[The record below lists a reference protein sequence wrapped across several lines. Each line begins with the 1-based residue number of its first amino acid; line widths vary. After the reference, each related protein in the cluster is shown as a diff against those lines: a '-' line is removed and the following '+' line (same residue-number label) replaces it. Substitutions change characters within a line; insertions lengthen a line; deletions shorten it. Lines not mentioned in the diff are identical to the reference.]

1 MSEYTGMTPTVIIG
15 LGGTGKEIL
24 IKIRRM
30 IVEQYGSLD
39 ALPIVSFLHIDTEQN
54 AKVSEPQTVLK
65 QDISLRPIEQI
76 WAKVEDAKAILNK
89 LSSYSYLEEWFPGE
103 LKGTDSI
110 LAGAGQIRSLGRFA
124 FALNYQLIKDYFTKA
139 KGRIVGHEKFML
151 DRWKVQLDKGVN
163 IFVVCS
169 LSGGTGSGMV
179 MDLAYNLRDWVPPSE
194 LPQTCAFLVLPGA
207 FSGLGDR
214 VIANAYAA
222 LMELNHYSRSDTR
235 FDVQYSDSQSDRI
248 TAQTGQDLPF
258 NFTYLVGNNN
268 DKVTFPS
275 LGAVLEMVAQNVFL
289 DFTSGFS
296 QYKKLVRDNVRKHW
310 ASPDALGYP
319 QNFMSF
325 GLSSI
330 EFPVERV
337 LNACSARLAAR
348 LVDWWSN
355 PTPAPSAMSDLI
367 RTEILPGLFLAET
380 EHDHQIIDSISLG
393 DNKKPYA
400 KEVADWVA
408 SIRKRRNDLNIPFE
422 NLQRFISNE
431 QEKYAPHFHDS
442 GTDPKRWSDY
452 FQKMWDNVSWLI
464 PEKRKELREAV
475 YQMVE
480 DRFRG
485 PKFTRQFLEV
495 LIEVFAD
502 FRSKF
507 EQDRQKHWL
516 PRERSAQN
524 ALQTLL
530 KQIDNH
536 AQQFMML
543 NRKKVIEDDFQAIM
557 QALESIY
564 VSKVEVKARTLGVM
578 LLDGLREEI
587 DQLLVDLTAFE
598 GVLETVHT
606 QLKDKEQV
614 YTRET
619 RGLTVNGIL
628 LYDDKE
634 IAAAYDKTVAD
645 KEETLCQT
653 LSQQVLEELQ
663 LRLFGLYQYDALKTK
678 DLYQRLLGQAMDV
691 FRRSSQ
697 LDISTARKFLEQYPT
712 VEQQEAQIKT
722 TFEKSEPF
730 LRLSQEQKKLGWEDK
745 LEKYQKLVGIQG
757 GSKPTDPAVGM
768 ILPMIRKTS
777 TVTEKEIRPLND
789 PYHIFF
795 VQELGAFPLRLI
807 EGMERMRSLYRAVTQ
822 ADKNPLH
829 THQDFR
835 QFKDIMPETSNERQ
849 ARYNLML
856 AQALGLVRQED
867 NRITGF
873 AEVKFTY
880 REKQTGFDKTEVLG
894 ATWQEAED
902 YLLTDQ
908 NRRLA
913 EMLDESI
920 RAIGEQ
926 AATKFEKQNL
936 YDQLMAYLS
945 HQEQTI
951 PGGRDNPDYQRIH
964 EAVSD
969 FVKSHRLFIASE
981 GSTNR
986 SIMSQLDTLGG
997 SSAEASL
1004 TTNSTSRTSESGSSP
1019 EDLEKYT
1026 KLVETC
1032 YRRGTPSDMEL
1043 QLLEKF
1049 RQKYG
1054 ISPEVAQ
1061 AIAAQFAPQ
1070 DTIEQAAAE
1079 FGLMFRAF
1087 LDNDGEI
1094 DLEEQAQL
1102 LELQEELGLTN
1113 EQVETIETNI
1123 REELG
1128 RL

>member
-54 AKVSEPQTVLK
+54 AKVSEAQTVLK
-65 QDISLRPIEQI
+65 QDISLRPIEQV

-89 LSSYSYLEEWFPGE
+89 LSAYQYLDEWFPSE

-110 LAGAGQIRSLGRFA
+110 LSGAGQIRALGRFA
-124 FALNYQLIKDYFTKA
+124 FSLNYPLIKDYFTKA

-151 DRWKVQLDKGVN
+151 DRWQVQLDKGIN

-169 LSGGTGSGMV
+169 LSGGTGSGMA
-179 MDLAYNLRDWVPPSE
+179 MDLAYNLRDWVPVSE
-194 LPQTCAFLVLPGA
+194 LPQTSAFLVLPGA

-222 LMELNHYSRSDTR
+222 LMELNHYSRGDTR

-248 TAQTGQDLPF
+248 TSQSGLDTPF
-258 NFTYLVGNNN
+258 NFTYLVGNSN
-268 DKVTFPS
+268 DKVTFPT
-275 LGAVLEMVAQNVFL
+275 LGDVLEMVAQNVFL
-289 DFTSGFS
+289 DFSSGFS

-330 EFPVERV
+330 QFPVERV
-337 LNACSARLAAR
+337 LNACSARLAAK

-355 PTPAPSAMSDLI
+355 PTPAPAAMSDLI
-367 RTEILPGLFLAET
+367 RTEILPGLFLAES
-380 EHDHQIIDSISLG
+380 EHDHQIIDSISMG

-408 SIRKRRNDLNIPFE
+408 GVRKRRNDLNIPFE

-431 QEKYAPHFHDS
+431 QEKYSPHFHDT

-452 FQKMWDNVSWLI
+452 FQKMWDNLTWLI
-464 PEKRKELREAV
+464 PEKRRELREAV
-475 YQMVE
+475 YLMVE

-507 EQDRQKHWL
+507 DQDRQKYWL

-536 AQQFMML
+536 AKQMMML
-543 NRKKVIEDDFQAIM
+543 NRKKVIEDDFQGIM
-557 QALESIY
+557 QALEQIY

-587 DQLLVDLTAFE
+587 DQLLIDLTAFE
-598 GVLETVHT
+598 TVLANVQVE
-606 QLKDKEQV
+606 LKDKERV

-619 RGLTVNGIL
+619 GGLTVNGIL
-628 LYDDKE
+628 LYDEKE
-634 IAAAYDKTVAD
+634 IDAAYRNTVAD
-645 KEETLCQT
+645 QEETLCQT
-653 LSQQVLEELQ
+653 LSQQVLEELR
-663 LRLFGLYQYDALKTK
+663 LRLFDLYPYDALKTR
-678 DLYQRLLGQAMDV
+678 DLYERLLGQAMDV
-691 FRRSSQ
+691 FRRRSQ

-712 VEQQEAQIKT
+712 VEMQEAQIKT
-722 TFEKSEPF
+722 TFEKSEAF
-730 LRLSQEQKKLGWEDK
+730 LRLSQEQKKLGWDDK

-757 GSKPTDPAVGM
+757 GSKPTDPAVSAL
-768 ILPMIRKTS
+768 LPMIRKTS
-777 TVTEKEIRPLND
+777 TVTDKEIRPLND
-789 PYHIFF
+789 PYHIYF
-795 VQELGAFPLRLI
+795 VQEIGAFPLRLI
-807 EGMERMRSLYRAVTQ
+807 EGMERMRSLYRAVSQ
-822 ADKNPLH
+822 SDNNPLH
-829 THQDFR
+829 THQDYR
-835 QFKDIMPETSNERQ
+835 QFGDVMPETSNERQ

-856 AQALGLVRQED
+856 ANALGLVRRED
-867 NRITGF
+867 NRVTGF

-880 REKQTGFDKTEVLG
+880 RDKLTGFDKTDVMG
-894 ATWQEAED
+894 ATWAEAED
-902 YLLTDQ
+902 FLLTDQ

-913 EMLDESI
+913 ETLDVAI
-920 RAIGEQ
+920 RTIGEQ
-926 AATKFEKQNL
+926 AATKPQKQAL
-936 YDQLMAYLS
+936 YAQVMSYLQQ
-945 HQEQTI
+945 QEQTI
-951 PGGRDNPDYQRIH
+951 PGGTDSDEYKRIQ
-964 EAVSD
+964 AAIAN
-969 FVKSHRLFIASE
+969 FVTTHRLFIPTDQPPVPVAMPTPAAPAAPAIARPATNPAPVVLDSE
-981 GSTNR
+981 N
-986 SIMSQLDTLGG
+986 L
-997 SSAEASL
+997 A
-1004 TTNSTSRTSESGSSP
+1004 
-1019 EDLEKYT
+1019 KYA
-1026 KLVETC
+1026 KLVESC
-1032 YRRGTPSDMEL
+1032 YRRGTPSATEL
-1043 QLLEKF
+1043 ELLEKF
-1049 RQKYG
+1049 RVKYG
-1054 ISPEVAQ
+1054 VLVEQAN
-1061 AIAAQFAPQ
+1061 AIAAQYQPQ
-1070 DTIEQAAAE
+1070 DTLEQAAAE
-1079 FGLMFRAF
+1079 FALMFRAF

-1094 DLEEQAQL
+1094 DMEEQAQL
-1102 LELQEELGLTN
+1102 LDLQEELGLTN
-1113 EQVETIETNI
+1113 EQVAIIEENV
-1123 REELG
+1123 RSELA
-1128 RL
+1128 